1 MATAHPAKF
10 PEAMERAT
18 GHRPALPPRMADLLV
33 REEQF
38 VVLPNDLAAVE
49 AAVRTLI
56 GRNTPSATA

>member
-1 MATAHPAKF
+1 
-10 PEAMERAT
+10 MERAT

-38 VVLPNDLAAVE
+38 VVLPNDLGAIE
-49 AAVRTLI
+49 AAVRALV